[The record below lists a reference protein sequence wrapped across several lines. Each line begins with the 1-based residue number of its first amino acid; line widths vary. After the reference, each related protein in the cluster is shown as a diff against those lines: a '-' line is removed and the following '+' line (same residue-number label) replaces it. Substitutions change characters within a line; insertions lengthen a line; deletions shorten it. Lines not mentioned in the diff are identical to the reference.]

1 MKKIKSL
8 WDYYSENISNKNNL
22 TEEQQFMKNIKYFKY
37 ANEYIHLLNN
47 FYDNYKDI
55 INEYILNK
63 EYDLMIDILD
73 SLTYDN
79 YNAWNVKIGENK
91 HRNNI
96 IYMIDK
102 HL

>member
-1 MKKIKSL
+1 
-8 WDYYSENISNKNNL
+8 
-22 TEEQQFMKNIKYFKY
+22 MKNIKYFKY

-102 HL
+102 RL